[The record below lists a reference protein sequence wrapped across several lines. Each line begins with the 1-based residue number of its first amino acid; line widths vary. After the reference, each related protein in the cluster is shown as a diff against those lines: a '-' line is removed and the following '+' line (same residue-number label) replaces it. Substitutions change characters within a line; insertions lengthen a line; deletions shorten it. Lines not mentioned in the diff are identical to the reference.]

1 MEKDKL
7 TGLLLFDSF
16 LSYAAK
22 YLAECDENDN
32 VIVVSTDLSKFKYIN
47 RIYGFPRGNCWPK

>member
-32 VIVVSTDLSKFKYIN
+32 VIVVSTDLSKFKSYLRLSI
-47 RIYGFPRGNCWPK
+47 R